1 MQIWLDSLQHMFGIN
16 HVSTFAPAEVG
27 AHKCVE
33 NDSEVRLSEKRSRC
47 LCSRAYWRKLVL
59 VIVPS
64 EVPGSIC
71 EPKMA
76 LRQ

>member
-1 MQIWLDSLQHMFGIN
+1 MQHMFGIN

-27 AHKCVE
+27 AHKRVE
-33 NDSEVRLSEKRSRC
+33 NDGEIRISEKRSRC
-47 LCSRAYWRKLVL
+47 LCRRACWRRRVL
-59 VIVPS
+59 LTVPS